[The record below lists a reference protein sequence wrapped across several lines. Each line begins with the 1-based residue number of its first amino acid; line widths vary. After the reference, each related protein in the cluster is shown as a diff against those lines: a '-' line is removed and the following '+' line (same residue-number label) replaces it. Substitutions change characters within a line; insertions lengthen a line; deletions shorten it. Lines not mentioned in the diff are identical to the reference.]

1 MGRLISA
8 LGERL
13 AAKPEAERP
22 EHVIVAIFTDGLENA
37 SKEFTQGKVAEMVKT
52 QQEQFNW
59 KFLFS
64 GANQDAV
71 LTAKGYN
78 IPKHGTM
85 TFAATSAGVMAN
97 NAALGRATSALRYG
111 KKYFYSDEE
120 REAALQ
126 K

>member
-64 GANQDAV
+64 GANAQ
-71 LTAKGYN
+71 
-78 IPKHGTM
+78 
-85 TFAATSAGVMAN
+85 
-97 NAALGRATSALRYG
+97 
-111 KKYFYSDEE
+111 E
-120 REAALQ
+120 
-126 K
+126 